1 MIYQRKEIYLNDKNY
16 PCKKN
21 EAEQIVISAIAA
33 EVHPEIIVNTKNDV
47 RFSVTYTLD
56 DGNTLRQSVP
66 IRFFQYYLPYLI
78 NGRYDGAMVPASTS
92 ASTHLIYLVPSEVQ
106 MDNVTK
112 ETVGVTKSI
121 STMSVGDAYS
131 LNDGTII
138 VYIGDNYFASSRTW
152 TPMGAWTT
160 VGRVSGF
167 NNIPAVGNLYS
178 CIHRNSKV
186 VRLASHDVKGVV
198 PMNIVNQIRN
208 AKGLGDYEAP

>member
-16 PCKKN
+16 PCNKN
-21 EAEQIVISAIAA
+21 EAEKIVISAIAA

-66 IRFFQYYLPYLI
+66 VRFFQYYLPYLI

-92 ASTHLIYLVPSEVQ
+92 PSTHLIYLVPSEVQ
-106 MDNVTK
+106 LDNVTK

-138 VYIGDNYFASSRTW
+138 VYLGDNYFASNKTW
-152 TPMGAWTT
+152 TPMGAWRFS
-160 VGRVSGF
+160 GRGDGF
-167 NNIPAVGNLYS
+167 HGIPVVGNLYS
-178 CIHRNSKV
+178 CIRRDSKV

-198 PMNIVNQIRN
+198 PMDIVNKFRN
-208 AKGLGDYEAP
+208 TNGLGNYEAP